1 MPLDSHVD
9 AELVATLDRAFVAHA
24 GGDGRIDVADLQRAL
39 GLRSEHLARRVF
51 TAFDTNRDGAVARD
65 EFMAGVRALLVGTDR
80 DKIAFAFRVLDENG
94 DGYLSE
100 HELHRMIALAMA
112 ESEVA
117 ERATQPAAI
126 LARTLFMAADQNRDG
141 RVSLDELVA
150 VVSARPALLRQMTR
164 SEAQW
169 IAPSEDLLAR
179 LEGRGKTRFD
189 RARRFVENRWL
200 SALFVAAFVAAHV
213 AIVLVSLARFSGTSP
228 AVAIGRAAGACLDL
242 DGALILVPVMRRML
256 GRLRATWLGRA
267 VPLDDAVTFHK
278 VVGHVMFAFALVH
291 VGAFVAAYLAGHARQ
306 GLAVLL
312 FETWR
317 GLTGLLLFA
326 VFAVMWVFAFGV
338 VRRSRRF
345 ELFYFTHLAYVAWLA
360 LAIAHAPSF
369 LLFAGVPL
377 AGFVGEQLWRLK
389 RRGAPARV
397 LALDALRSGV
407 TRLVV
412 ERPPGFTFQAGDY
425 VFLRV
430 PEVAG
435 QEWHPFTLSSAPER
449 PELTIHVRTL
459 GNWTAALRSLAE
471 ARAGRP
477 AALTA
482 YLDGPY
488 GSPSAHIFDA
498 RFAVFVGAGIGV
510 TPFASVLESVVLR
523 ANGGRPSR
531 LEHAHFFW
539 LNRDQQSFE
548 WFAAL
553 LREIEKKDDR
563 ALLDLHLCMTAGR
576 GGVTALALEA
586 ARDLMHR
593 IGRTDIVT
601 GLRTHTHMGHPDWEL
616 ELAAVAARHAP
627 EKVDVF
633 FCGPHGL
640 AKKLRPICAKHGMS
654 FREERF

>member
-1 MPLDSHVD
+1 MPFDRPID

-24 GGDGRIDVADLQRAL
+24 GGDGRIDAGDLQRAL
-39 GLRSEHLARRVF
+39 GLRSEYLARRVLA
-51 TAFDTNRDGAVARD
+51 AFDANRDGFVGRD
-65 EFMAGVRALLVGTDR
+65 EFLAGVRALVAGTDR
-80 DKIAFAFRVLDENG
+80 DKIAFAFRVHDEDG

-100 HELHRMIALAMA
+100 RELYRMIALAMA
-112 ESEVA
+112 ESQVA

-126 LARTLFMAADQNRDG
+126 LSRTLFSAADRNRDG

-150 VVSARPALLRQMTR
+150 VVSARPALLREMTR

-169 IAPSEDLLAR
+169 IAPNEDLLAR
-179 LEGRGKTRFD
+179 LEGRGKTRID
-189 RARRFVENRWL
+189 RARRFLENRAL
-200 SALFVAAFVAAHV
+200 AALFLMAFAGAHIAIAAA
-213 AIVLVSLARFSGTSP
+213 SLARFSGSSA
-228 AVAIGRAAGACLDL
+228 AVAVGRAAGGCLDL
-242 DGALILVPVMRRML
+242 DGALILVPVMRRLL

-267 VPLDDAVTFHK
+267 IPLDDAVGFHK
-278 VVGHVMFAFALVH
+278 LVGHTMFAFALVH
-291 VGAFVAAYLAGHARQ
+291 AGAFVAAYLAGHARQ
-306 GLAVLL
+306 GLDVLF

-317 GLTGLLLFA
+317 GLTGLLLLA
-326 VFAVMWVFAFGV
+326 VFAVMWVFALGV

-360 LAIAHAPSF
+360 LAVAHAPSV
-369 LLFAGVPL
+369 LVFAGAPL
-377 AGFVGEQLWRLK
+377 AGFAAEQIWRLR

-397 LALDALRSGV
+397 LAAGALRSGV
-407 TRLVV
+407 TQLVL
-412 ERPPGFTFQAGDY
+412 ERPPGFAFSAGDY

-430 PEVAG
+430 PEVARH
-435 QEWHPFTLSSAPER
+435 EWHPFTLSSAPER
-449 PELTIHVRTL
+449 AELTVHVRTL
-459 GNWTAALRSLAE
+459 GNWTSALRSLVE
-471 ARAGRP
+471 ARAAR
-477 AALTA
+477 TA
-482 YLDGPY
+482 PLVAYVDGPY

-531 LEHAHFFW
+531 LKHVHFFW
-539 LNRDQQSFE
+539 LNRDQHSFE

-553 LREIEKKDDR
+553 LRELEQKDDR

-576 GGVTALALEA
+576 GGASSLALEA

-593 IGRTDIVT
+593 IGRTDLVT

-616 ELAAVAARHAP
+616 ELAAIAARHAP
-627 EKVDVF
+627 GPVDVF

-640 AKKLRPICAKHGMS
+640 AKTLRPLCAKHGMS